1 MNFKKLYTENKIQI
15 ISIISLITCSI
26 FSVGFYHPDEHYQ
39 IIEFANYKLGHT
51 NASQLPWE
59 FHERIRPTIQP
70 IIALSL
76 IKFLKIFN
84 IFSPF
89 LATIILRLISSLL
102 CFYTLKTLYNYYHS
116 EFEDTNYRKLF
127 KILSFLSWFLIFIGA
142 RYTSE
147 NWSACLIII
156 GFIHLLK
163 NQSYTTNHFFLSGV
177 FLGLAFIF
185 RFQSG
190 FIILGIYLW
199 LIFIQKTIFKYLF
212 ILSSAILTLIIL
224 GFIIDSWFYRCSTF
238 TALNYLMSFLSKNA
252 PNFGT
257 EPWWFFFKEGVE
269 KGIPPLSIMLVL
281 TFLYFIF
288 KNYRNPITWSVL
300 PFIIFHFFIDHKELR
315 FLFPIFYF
323 LPYIVS
329 KSIRDIGLI
338 ISTKKQIAL
347 NRIMQFLIVINLIVV
362 LIISFRPM
370 TTKTYLFQFLYSK
383 FPSEKTIYYTDINP
397 YEEISFY
404 KKNKLKMVKI
414 NYESIVKNSTYK
426 GRLIITIP
434 QKKSLFKNKSILFQT
449 YPDWLYSFNIGNWI
463 GKSEQY
469 LIYKI

>member
-1 MNFKKLYTENKIQI
+1 MSFKNLYLQNKIYF
-15 ISIISLITCSI
+15 ISILSLLISSI
-26 FSVGFYHPDEHYQ
+26 FSVGFFHPDEHYQ
-39 IIEFANYKLGHT
+39 ILEFANYKLG
-51 NASQLPWE
+51 NISSDRLPWE
-59 FHERIRPTIQP
+59 FHEKIRPTIQP

-89 LATIILRLISSLL
+89 LASIILRLISSLL
-102 CFYTLKTLYNYYHS
+102 CFYTLKTLYNYYHN
-116 EFEDTNYRKLF
+116 EFEDNNYRKLF
-127 KILSFLSWFLIFIGA
+127 KNLSFLSWFLIFIGA

-163 NQSYTTNHFFLSGV
+163 NQSYITNHLFLSGV

-199 LIFIQKTIFKYLF
+199 LIFIQKTTFKKLF

-252 PNFGT
+252 PNFGK
-257 EPWWFFFKEGVE
+257 EPWWFFFKEAIE
-269 KGIPPLSIMLVL
+269 KGIPPLSIILVL

-288 KNYRNPITWSVL
+288 KNYKNPITWSIL

-329 KSIRDIGLI
+329 KSILDISLI

-347 NRIMQFLIVINLIVV
+347 KRIMQFLIVINLIVV

-370 TTKTYLFQFLYSK
+370 TTKMYLFQFLYSK

-404 KKNKLKMVKI
+404 KKNKLKTVKI
-414 NYESIVKNSTYK
+414 KYESIVKNSTYK
-426 GRLIITIP
+426 GKMIITIP
-434 QKKSLFKNKSILFQT
+434 EKKHLFKHNKLLYQT
-449 YPDWLYSFNIGNWI
+449 YPKWMNVFNIRNWM